1 MKYILLVVLLISP
14 ALVTAKNNN
23 IDDLIRDVGYESN
36 QKTSVKNAEK
46 PTAPAGSH
54 WKIACKRDR
63 FDDTKICKMTSK
75 ELQVS
80 LIQGQLGVLVGRR
93 HASNSKSAI
102 KIDNNKTLYGAE
114 GVFSDATQII
124 YQMKKGRTVYTRFY
138 ELNKENNKDDEIS
151 LEGFTERFEKMKSI
165 YDQL

>member
-36 QKTSVKNAEK
+36 QRTAKTIEK
-46 PTAPAGSH
+46 IITPAGSH

-63 FDDTKICKMTSK
+63 FDDTKICKMISK

-151 LEGFTERFEKMKSI
+151 LDGFTERFEKMKSI

>member
-36 QKTSVKNAEK
+36 QRTAKTIEK
-46 PTAPAGSH
+46 TITPAGSH

-151 LEGFTERFEKMKSI
+151 LDGFTERFEKMKSI

>member
-36 QKTSVKNAEK
+36 QRMAKTIEK
-46 PTAPAGSH
+46 TITPAGSH

-151 LEGFTERFEKMKSI
+151 LDGFTERFEKMKSI